1 MKNVCPHEEETIKRL
16 KWSEGVSDVIPRY
29 SALDRAALDW
39 RSFAGFSSPSQTE
52 FRDSPL
58 AAAKLVIPHRI
69 LCTLFHI
76 PGTVSGSMWWCQK
89 SHCCCVLYIFFS
101 LGLALSSLPPS
112 LPHPLARHLP
122 LVVSPISLLSVPHC
136 VISVSVFTWLW
147 CSAVLKEEDHFSTAA
162 LHISI
167 FPLCGHTYAGIEH
180 YTICDCWTSIF
191 ICSHSATRV
200 LIRLAWPCSQ
210 SVFRLRLKVRA
221 LCKPFLHWPGF
232 VHEEDKP
239 IRKTDKRV
247 KDSTSLIHSHRCKE
261 DLFGSAVKI
270 VFPGDCSLSA

>member
-1 MKNVCPHEEETIKRL
+1 MSFPVTQRL
-16 KWSEGVSDVIPRY
+16 TERLWIGGALPAFLHPLRRSSEIHPWQRPNLWFRPEFFALYFIFLAQFQAACDDVR
-29 SALDRAALDW
+29 RAI
-39 RSFAGFSSPSQTE
+39 
-52 FRDSPL
+52 
-58 AAAKLVIPHRI
+58 AAASF
-69 LCTLFHI
+69 T
-76 PGTVSGSMWWCQK
+76 S
-89 SHCCCVLYIFFS
+89 FS
-101 LGLALSSLPPS
+101 LSASLSPPS

-122 LVVSPISLLSVPHC
+122 LVVSPISLLSVPHR

-167 FPLCGHTYAGIEH
+167 FPLCGHKCAGIEH

-200 LIRLAWPCSQ
+200 LIRAAWPCSQ
-210 SVFRLRLKVRA
+210 SVFRIRPKVRA
-221 LCKPFLHWPGF
+221 LCKPILHWPGF

-247 KDSTSLIHSHRCKE
+247 KESTSLIHSHRCKE
-261 DLFGSAVKI
+261 DLLESAVKI